1 MMLLSNIGW
10 RPSYRW
16 VWLLPAG
23 CVLLVGFYAA
33 MLWQGRKQTLIDAE
47 RHTANLA
54 ASIRVHADQVFQ
66 RADDAAT
73 ELVRLVEAMPPGS
86 AGASMLQELLL
97 HHTSHASAVLHE
109 ITVYDRDGRM
119 LFSSAANRRDVAQ
132 VTARDFFVHH
142 QTTARDT
149 AYLGRPYRAAPDGQW
164 VVPLSRRIANSDSA
178 FGGAVVAAV
187 DIDRIHDYLAGFD
200 VGRSGSLTLMT
211 RDGIV
216 VTRLPATPDSIGF
229 DARAGD
235 MVPVLDNAG
244 QTATTTRVSVFDGV
258 ERQISLER
266 GRNYPFIVVAAK
278 GKAEALAGWA
288 QTATVSGAVLM
299 SLLVLLAWLARSVL
313 ASARREKI
321 AADALAS
328 SHRRLEDIERA
339 VREHAVIAVTDA
351 RGRIVDVNQ
360 KFCEL
365 SGYPREELLGQT
377 HKIVNSG
384 LHPPEFFHSLWRTI
398 SGGAVW
404 RGVITNRNRLG
415 EVYHVD
421 STIVPLRGADGRPE
435 RYIAVRT
442 DVTELRHLAE
452 RLGIAMQN
460 LERANVELELL
471 AWIDGLTLLANR
483 RRMDEAI
490 AAELSRAQRAAAPL
504 SLLLFDVDK
513 FKLFNDHYGHSAG
526 DECLRRVGAALKQA
540 ERRSGDLAGRWGG
553 EEFVLLL
560 PQTDGPGAA
569 VVADTLRQAIEG
581 LRIPHRDHDEGCVTV
596 SIGVASVGVMGGHH
610 SVSQL
615 VERAD
620 RALYRAK
627 HAGRNRVCVDYADTA
642 HAEPGAIAD
651 QVARDGLARVQ
662 PRGVNRSGV
671 SQTT

>member
-1 MMLLSNIGW
+1 VRFS
-10 RPSYRW
+10 S
-16 VWLLPAG
+16 
-23 CVLLVGFYAA
+23 
-33 MLWQGRKQTLIDAE
+33 
-47 RHTANLA
+47 TANR
-54 ASIRVHADQVFQ
+54 S
-66 RADDAAT
+66 
-73 ELVRLVEAMPPGS
+73 
-86 AGASMLQELLL
+86 
-97 HHTSHASAVLHE
+97 
-109 ITVYDRDGRM
+109 
-119 LFSSAANRRDVAQ
+119 DVAQ
-132 VTARDFFVHH
+132 VNARDFFVHH

-164 VVPLSRRIANSDSA
+164 VVPLSRRIANRDGG

-187 DIDRIHDYLAGFD
+187 DIDRIHDYLTGFD

-229 DARAGD
+229 DARSGD
-235 MVPVLDNAG
+235 MVAILDSAG
-244 QTATTTRVSVFDGV
+244 QTATTTLVSVFDGV
-258 ERQISLER
+258 PRQISLDR
-266 GRNYPFIVVAAK
+266 GRHYPFIVVAAK

-288 QTATVSGAVLM
+288 RAATVSGAVLL

-321 AADALAS
+321 AADALAA

-360 KFCEL
+360 RFCEL
-365 SGYPREELLGQT
+365 SGYPRDELLGQT

-404 RGVITNRNRLG
+404 RGVITNRNKRG

-452 RLGIAMQN
+452 RLGTAMQN
-460 LERANVELELL
+460 LERANVELEQL

-490 AAELSRAQRAAAPL
+490 AAELSRAQRAASPL
-504 SLLLFDVDK
+504 SLLLIDVDR
-513 FKLFNDHYGHSAG
+513 FKLFNDHYGHSRG
-526 DECLRRVGAALKQA
+526 DDCLRRVGAALKQA

-569 VVADTLRQAIEG
+569 VVADALRQAIEG
-581 LRIPHRDHDEGCVTV
+581 LGIPHRDHDAGCVTV
-596 SIGVASVGVMGGHH
+596 SIGVASVDVIDGHH

-627 HAGRNRVCVDYADTA
+627 HAGRNRVCVDHADTA

-651 QVARDGLARVQ
+651 QVARDGVTRVTCAESRLVVRACLAA
-662 PRGVNRSGV
+662 GS
-671 SQTT
+671 S